1 MTYAS
6 GRTYYDADSHI
17 MELPDHLQLHADPGE
32 RDDVPAITFGA
43 AGVADENV
51 GTLVESGGHSEAHLA
66 TLLAQGDDLLR
77 GPKMYEA
84 LGAFDRQERST
95 ALDMLGF
102 DRQLVFASLSTGPVF
117 DRRLDLDARYRNA
130 TLHNRAMQDF
140 TGADERLMGVGAVE
154 LDDPQRAVEE
164 LDRLLALGLQAVWIP
179 HRDCGGRSPGHDDL
193 DPFWARLQEARVPFV
208 LHVGGDALQ
217 IDPVWTNN
225 GRPAP
230 TDWLG
235 GGENVRGKDMT
246 SLHHGPERFVSIML
260 LDGVFERFR
269 GLTGAAVELGAGY
282 VPAMLQRLD
291 WIHGIW
297 RRTEPELAAL
307 TRRPSEQLTEQ
318 FAFTP
323 FVYEDV
329 GALIR
334 QSNPDL
340 YLFSSDYPHVEGG
353 RDPIG
358 RFETSLGDLDAA
370 VHDKFYSENFAR
382 VFEVS

>member
-6 GRTYYDADSHI
+6 GRTCYDADSHI
-17 MELPDHLQLHADPGE
+17 MELPDHLKLHADPAE
-32 RDDVPAITFGA
+32 RDDVPEITFGA
-43 AGVADENV
+43 AGVADANV
-51 GTLVESGGHSEAHLA
+51 GALVESGGHGEAHLA

-84 LGAFDRQERST
+84 LGAFDRRERST

-117 DRRLDLDARYRNA
+117 DRRLDLDTRYRNA

-154 LDDPQRAVEE
+154 LDDPRRAVEE
-164 LDRLLALGLQAVWIP
+164 LDRLLAVGLQAVWIP
-179 HRDCGGRSPGHDDL
+179 HRDCGGRSPGHNDL

-246 SLHHGPERFVSIML
+246 SLHHAPERFVSIML

-282 VPAMLQRLD
+282 VPAMLRRLD
-291 WIHGIW
+291 WVHGIW

-334 QSNPDL
+334 QSNPEL

-358 RFETSLGDLDAA
+358 RFEASLGDLDAA
-370 VHDKFYSENFAR
+370 VHDKFYAENFAR

>member
-6 GRTYYDADSHI
+6 GRTFYDADSHI
-17 MELPDHLQLHADPGE
+17 MELPDHLQIHADPGE
-32 RDDVPAITFGA
+32 RDDVPEISFGA
-43 AGVADENV
+43 AGVLDETV
-51 GTLVESGGHSEAHLA
+51 AKLAESGGHDEEYLA
-66 TLLAQGDDLLR
+66 KLIAQGDDLLR

-84 LGAFDRQERST
+84 LGAFDAQERST
-95 ALDMLGF
+95 ALDLLGF
-102 DRQLVFASLSTGPVF
+102 ERQLVFASLSTQPVF
-117 DRRLDLDARYRNA
+117 DRKLDLDTRYRNA
-130 TLHNRAMQDF
+130 TLHNRAMHAF
-140 TGADERLMGVGAVE
+140 TGADERLMGVGAVD
-154 LDDPQRAVEE
+154 LDDPERAVAE
-164 LDRLLALGLQAVWIP
+164 LDRLLEMGLQAVWIP
-179 HRDCGGRSPGHDDL
+179 HRDCGGRSPGHNDL
-193 DPFWARLQEARVPFV
+193 DPFWARLQEAGVPFV
-208 LHVGGDALQ
+208 LHVGGDPLQ
-217 IDPVWTNN
+217 IDPVWMNN

-246 SLHHGPERFVSIML
+246 ALHHAPERFVSILL

-291 WIHGIW
+291 WVQQIW
-297 RRTEPELAAL
+297 QRTEPELAAF
-307 TRRPSEQLTEQ
+307 TRKPSEQLSEQ

-358 RFETSLGDLDAA
+358 RFEGTLEGLDAA
-370 VHDKFYSENFAR
+370 VRDRFYSENFAR
-382 VFEVS
+382 VFDVS

>member
-17 MELPDHLQLHADPGE
+17 MELPDHLKLHADPAE

-51 GTLVESGGHSEAHLA
+51 GTLVESGGHSDAHVA

-95 ALDMLGF
+95 ALDKLGF

-117 DRRLDLDARYRNA
+117 DRRLDLDTRYRNA

-164 LDRLLALGLQAVWIP
+164 LDRLLAQGLQAVWIP
-179 HRDCGGRSPGHDDL
+179 HRDCGGRSPGHNDL

-370 VHDKFYSENFAR
+370 VHDKFYAENFAR

>member
-6 GRTYYDADSHI
+6 DRTYYDADSHI
-17 MELPDHLQLHADPGE
+17 MELPDHLRRCAEPAE
-32 RDDVPAITFGA
+32 RDDVPEISFGA
-43 AGVADENV
+43 AGVLDEAV
-51 GTLVESGGHSEAHLA
+51 AKLAESGGHSEAYLA
-66 TLLAQGDDLLR
+66 ELIAQGDDLLR

-84 LGAFDRQERST
+84 LGAFDPQERST
-95 ALDMLGF
+95 ALDLLGF
-102 DRQLVFASLSTGPVF
+102 ERQLVFASLSTQPVF
-117 DRRLDLDARYRNA
+117 DRHLDLDTRYRNA
-130 TLHNRAMQDF
+130 TLHNRAMHAF
-140 TGADERLMGVGAVE
+140 TGADERLMGVGAVD
-154 LDDPQRAVEE
+154 LDDPERAVQE

-179 HRDCGGRSPGHDDL
+179 HRDCGGRSPGHNDL
-193 DPFWARLQEARVPFV
+193 DPFWARLQEAGVPFV
-208 LHVGGDALQ
+208 LHVGGDPLQ

-246 SLHHGPERFVSIML
+246 ALHHAPERFVSILL

-291 WIHGIW
+291 WVQQIW
-297 RRTEPELAAL
+297 QRTEPELAAF
-307 TRRPSEQLTEQ
+307 TRKPSEQLTDQ

-358 RFETSLGDLDAA
+358 RFEGTLEGVDPA
-370 VHDKFYSENFAR
+370 VRDRFYSENFAR
-382 VFEVS
+382 VFDVS

>member
-17 MELPDHLQLHADPGE
+17 MELPDHLKRCADPKQ
-32 RDDVPAITFGA
+32 RDDVPEITFGA
-43 AGVADENV
+43 AGVLDDTVAK
-51 GTLVESGGHSEAHLA
+51 LAASGGHSEEYLA
-66 TLLAQGDDLLR
+66 ELIARGDDLLR

-84 LGAFDRQERST
+84 LGAFDPGERST
-95 ALDMLGF
+95 ALDLLGF
-102 DRQLVFASLSTGPVF
+102 ERQLVFASLSTGPVF
-117 DRRLDLDARYRNA
+117 DRRLDLDTRYRNA
-130 TLHNRAMQDF
+130 TLHNRAMHAF
-140 TGADERLMGVGAVE
+140 TGADKRLMGVGAVD
-154 LDDPQRAVEE
+154 LDDPQRAVAE
-164 LDRLLALGLQAVWIP
+164 LDRLLEMGLQAVWIP
-179 HRDCGGRSPGHDDL
+179 HRDCGGRSPGHNDL
-193 DPFWARLQEARVPFV
+193 DPFWARLEEARVPFV

-246 SLHHGPERFVSIML
+246 ALHHAPERFVSILL

-291 WIHGIW
+291 WVQQIW
-297 RRTEPELAAL
+297 QRTEPELAAF
-307 TRRPSEQLTEQ
+307 TRKPSEQLTEQ

-358 RFETSLGDLDAA
+358 RFEGTLTGLDAA
-370 VHDKFYSENFAR
+370 VRDRFYSENFAR
-382 VFEVS
+382 VFDVS